1 MKIERKQ
8 EDFRIRNVKRIKR
21 SCFPMSLFAIYLG
34 VVLLM
39 AGVHTGILV
48 VAIKAH
54 WNLIVQILFPIIYWG
69 IVAGGL
75 TLFTRKKVRETYE
88 KPMLNFADAA
98 GKVAAGDFSVRISQ
112 IHSGAQKDYLDV
124 MIDDFNKMAEEL
136 GSIETLKTDFI
147 SNVSHEMKTPIAVIK
162 NYAELLKKENISDAE
177 RSEYARIIENTAEKL
192 SNLVGN
198 ILKLNKLENQSIV
211 PEVEK
216 YDLCRQLCGCI
227 LQFEDIWEEKGIEV
241 EAEIEERIM
250 IEADESLLELVWNNV
265 LSNAIKFT
273 EPGGQITI
281 RQTTDEMFVCVEI
294 SDTGCG
300 MSKECI
306 RHIFDKFY
314 QGDSSHSGE
323 GNGLG
328 LAMVHRVLEL
338 LGGKIEV
345 ESVLEKGS
353 TFRVLIP
360 IPASAV
366 QEKR

>member
-1 MKIERKQ
+1 
-8 EDFRIRNVKRIKR
+8 
-21 SCFPMSLFAIYLG
+21 
-34 VVLLM
+34 
-39 AGVHTGILV
+39 
-48 VAIKAH
+48 
-54 WNLIVQILFPIIYWG
+54 
-69 IVAGGL
+69 
-75 TLFTRKKVRETYE
+75 
-88 KPMLNFADAA
+88 
-98 GKVAAGDFSVRISQ
+98 
-112 IHSGAQKDYLDV
+112 
-124 MIDDFNKMAEEL
+124 
-136 GSIETLKTDFI
+136 
-147 SNVSHEMKTPIAVIK
+147 
-162 NYAELLKKENISDAE
+162 
-177 RSEYARIIENTAEKL
+177 
-192 SNLVGN
+192 
-198 ILKLNKLENQSIV
+198 
-211 PEVEK
+211 
-216 YDLCRQLCGCI
+216 
-227 LQFEDIWEEKGIEV
+227 
-241 EAEIEERIM
+241 M